1 MLILLT
7 LIVLLIGFTG
17 YLPSLIYQK
26 SKLFSP
32 TNLRAA
38 LLGFFALMLALFL
51 LKMGLPILP
60 ALAMAIVATF
70 ALMERLPQAPLD
82 PDFLNRILQFKH
94 SAWNQQTQ
102 RQPPPPSRSHS
113 QMTDEEARA
122 ILNVK
127 PSASKKEIKQAHHA
141 LIIKNHPDHGGSSYL
156 AAKINQA
163 RDKLL

>member
-7 LIVLLIGFTG
+7 IIVLLIGFTG
-17 YLPSLIYQK
+17 YFPSLIYQK

-32 TNLRAA
+32 TNLRTA

-51 LKMGLPILP
+51 LKIGLPALP
-60 ALAMAIVATF
+60 ALAMAIIATF

-82 PDFLNRILQFKH
+82 PDFLSRILQFKH
-94 SAWNQQTQ
+94 SAFGQQAQ
-102 RQPPPPSRSHS
+102 RQPPPSHSSS

-127 PSASKKEIKQAHHA
+127 PTASKKEIKQAHHA

-156 AAKINQA
+156 ATKINQA
-163 RDKLL
+163 RDTLL